1 MAGVASMNNP
11 IIPLSDPREIAATFE
26 ALLSTADFTQE
37 LRMFK
42 VGRFNRSLRK
52 TLLNEFEGT
61 YIGLWALALEQSFP
75 KDAQIIF
82 DTFLQKYLEKFAAKR
97 RSSMSAKIKAYR
109 DMVLST
115 GGKDFSQLSRHLLS
129 FAKIEDSAL
138 KAETLRLSLVL
149 RNHYSFI
156 FQRLV

>member
-1 MAGVASMNNP
+1 MTNP
-11 IIPLSDPREIAATFE
+11 TIPLSDAKEVAEIFE
-26 ALLSTADFTQE
+26 SLLGTVDFSHE

-75 KDAQIIF
+75 KNAQEIF
-82 DTFLQKYLEKFAAKR
+82 DCFLQKYLEKFAPKH
-97 RSSMSAKIKAYR
+97 RSVISEKIKAYR
-109 DMVLST
+109 AMILST
-115 GGKDFSQLSRHLLS
+115 GDKDFSHVSRHLLS

>member
-1 MAGVASMNNP
+1 MNSP
-11 IIPLSDPREIAATFE
+11 TIPLSDPRDVAATFE
-26 ALLSTADFTQE
+26 SLLGVADFSQE

-75 KDAQIIF
+75 NNAQEIF
-82 DTFLQKYLEKFAAKR
+82 DIFLQKYLEKLAPKR
-97 RSSMSAKIKAYR
+97 RSVTSEKIRAYR
-109 DMVLST
+109 DMILST
-115 GGKDFSQLSRHLLS
+115 GDKDFSHVSRHLLS
-129 FAKIEDSAL
+129 FAKIEDHEL
-138 KAETLRLSLVL
+138 KAETLRLSLGL

-156 FQRLV
+156 FSRLV

>member
-1 MAGVASMNNP
+1 MVPNMINNSP
-11 IIPLSDPREIAATFE
+11 ITPPSDPKEVAAIFE
-26 ALLSTADFTQE
+26 ALLSTVDFTQE
-37 LRMFK
+37 LSIFK

-52 TLLNEFEGT
+52 TLLKEFEGT

-75 KDAQIIF
+75 QNAQEIF
-82 DTFLQKYLEKFAAKR
+82 DCFLQQHLEKMSPKL
-97 RSSMSAKIKAYR
+97 RSATATTIRAYR
-109 DMVLST
+109 DMVLSV
-115 GGKDFSQLSRHLLS
+115 GDKDFSHISRHLLS
-129 FAKIEDSAL
+129 FAKIDDNAL